1 MRSKDVS
8 TIVSRQI
15 SNVSQAIPKIKE
27 GIQAVSESPGVAAA
41 DNIEVMVQ
49 NFLAKYNSGD
59 LERALRNIDLGAWK
73 EATAAGTVR
82 IGPGMERKRAV
93 IEAFHRQLQ
102 AHQLAYTQEIDN
114 MPSGTLEA
122 SRARMNKNFDAMAD
136 FKFDK

>member
-15 SNVSQAIPKIKE
+15 SNVSQAIPKIKA
-27 GIQAVSESPGVAAA
+27 GIAAVSESPGVAAA

-49 NFLAKYNSGD
+49 NFLAKYNSGE
-59 LERALRNIDLGAWK
+59 LEAALRNIDLASWK
-73 EATAAGTVR
+73 EAAQAGTAR
-82 IGPGMERKRAV
+82 IGPGMERKRAT

-102 AHQLAYTQEIDN
+102 TYQLGYVPEIDG
-114 MPSGTLEA
+114 MPSGTLDA
-122 SRARMNKNFDAMAD
+122 SRARMNANFDKMSE